1 MAGVDYTFRVD
12 TNVLTAKAD
21 EMNGEK
27 STIIQIMDQAKTE
40 IASLTGTWKSAA
52 SDEFQNRFRQIY
64 DDIDNMLAI
73 TSEHISD
80 IKEAA
85 QIYARAESAAT
96 TAAEGLPT
104 DGVMR

>member
-1 MAGVDYTFRVD
+1 MAGMDITLRVD
-12 TNVLTAKAD
+12 PNVLNSKAD
-21 EMNGEK
+21 EMNGQK
-27 STIIQIMDQAKTE
+27 TTIMQIMDQAKTE
-40 IASLTGTWKSAA
+40 ITSLTGTWKSAA
-52 SDEFQNRFRQIY
+52 SDEFQNRFKQIY

-85 QIYARAESAAT
+85 QNYTQAEAAAKS
-96 TAAEGLPT
+96 AAEGLPT

>member
-1 MAGVDYTFRVD
+1 MAGTDITLRVD
-12 TNVLTAKAD
+12 PNVLSAKAD
-21 EMNGEK
+21 EMNGQK
-27 STIIQIMDQAKTE
+27 TTIMQIMDQAKTE
-40 IASLTGTWKSAA
+40 ITSLTGTWISEA
-52 SDEFQNRFRQIY
+52 SDEFQNRFKQIY

-85 QIYARAESAAT
+85 QIYTQAESAAR